1 MAWGPLSQGRRALR
15 ARRRSGPWGP
25 SHLPLAPG
33 LGPGPLQGLTLHV
46 GAPVTVP
53 QSQSR
58 APPREVAGRAAC
70 LQGHMEALLGCPPSV
85 GAGLTV
91 VHPAHLREPTREPF
105 CCQNRIF
112 ETKGPRTS
120 DPGGLHAPRSS
131 HRLQQQPPGDEPTV
145 SLRDEKGQRPLAPLW
160 PGQAAPPSP
169 ALSLTSP
176 LPPAPLTFPC
186 PPHLSPALSPAPS
199 PAWPPDESHLF

>member
-58 APPREVAGRAAC
+58 APPREVAGRAAS

-91 VHPAHLREPTREPF
+91 VHPAHPREPTREPF

-176 LPPAPLTFPC
+176 LPPAPLTSPLPSHL
-186 PPHLSPALSPAPS
+186 PPHLLGPQT
-199 PAWPPDESHLF
+199 SHIYSEVSTEN